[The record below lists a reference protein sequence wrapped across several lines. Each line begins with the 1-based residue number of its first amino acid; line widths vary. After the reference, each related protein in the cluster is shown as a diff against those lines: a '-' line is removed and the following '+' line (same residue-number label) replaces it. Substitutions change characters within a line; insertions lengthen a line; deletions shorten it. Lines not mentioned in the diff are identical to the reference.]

1 MGLELRGAGLLRG
14 AFGSGSPAG
23 PARLVTGSTFP
34 GARPAR
40 LRGSRRSRQPLG
52 AGRGAGLRRWLL
64 LSGSG
69 PEGRGA
75 SRSAPRA
82 GEADGDQDGRSVPP
96 GPTASGSGARGP
108 GPAESGLITYSV
120 LQVLGLALAT
130 PLAAQGG
137 GRPHSPPSPP
147 LLKAAEAGHRPPER
161 LRLVPAGPDSRS
173 RFSIRLPRPRA
184 REGRAQWGRLPGP
197 GSDQSGPDLLT
208 LPGTRS
214 RGDRRWLGG

>member
-1 MGLELRGAGLLRG
+1 MHIFTYFSDYIYLCIMLIFAYHLHVLHLKCMYIYVYRSDARRRARRRVAMGLELRGAGLLRG

-40 LRGSRRSRQPLG
+40 LRGSRRSRQLG

-96 GPTASGSGARGP
+96 DSLWPRGP
-108 GPAESGLITYSV
+108 RPV
-120 LQVLGLALAT
+120 L
-130 PLAAQGG
+130 PSQG
-137 GRPHSPPSPP
+137 
-147 LLKAAEAGHRPPER
+147 
-161 LRLVPAGPDSRS
+161 
-173 RFSIRLPRPRA
+173 
-184 REGRAQWGRLPGP
+184 
-197 GSDQSGPDLLT
+197 
-208 LPGTRS
+208 
-214 RGDRRWLGG
+214 

>member
-1 MGLELRGAGLLRG
+1 MLRG

-23 PARLVTGSTFP
+23 SARLVTGSTFP

-40 LRGSRRSRQPLG
+40 LRGSRRSRQLG

-69 PEGRGA
+69 PG
-75 SRSAPRA
+75 A
-82 GEADGDQDGRSVPP
+82 GEPP
-96 GPTASGSGARGP
+96 GQRCGPGRPTVTRTGGPSHPTASGPGARGSGS

-120 LQVLGLALAT
+120 LQVLGPALAT

-137 GRPHSPPSPP
+137 APLVTSFSSLPQGSRRLEVGHLPPD
-147 LLKAAEAGHRPPER
+147 R

-184 REGRAQWGRLPGP
+184 RKGRAQLGTPSLPRLGPVWTRLGDAAGDSEPG
-197 GSDQSGPDLLT
+197 
-208 LPGTRS
+208 
-214 RGDRRWLGG
+214 